1 MSRTMTGE
9 SAYLRGRE
17 AFRWRFR
24 GRRPYLPGFHRAQW
38 FLGLSDAAVEAG
50 RALAAPRFAKVP
62 TVFASA
68 TTAPKNS

>member
-24 GRRPYLPGFHRAQW
+24 RRPYLPGFHRAQW

-50 RALAAPRFAKVP
+50 TRLRRSKRPSGKWSRCVLREGR
-62 TVFASA
+62 
-68 TTAPKNS
+68 